1 MKRLILAAAMLAL
14 AGCEVAPNNQL
25 NALDI
30 EFCHKE
36 RLDAEMVTIGFFVK
50 EQKVLCVQPKLTTL
64 ERLDFMTWLEQRK
77 DRFEAKQKVTQ

>member
-1 MKRLILAAAMLAL
+1 MKKLILIAALLAL

-64 ERLDFMTWLEQRK
+64 ERLDFMVWIEKRKTKLIDEQ
-77 DRFEAKQKVTQ
+77 AKQ